1 MDGSQFVKHT
11 VQQANALLRE
21 NRCDEALT
29 LLNTLPADAEQAGII
44 NYVKGNTFAA
54 MGQDEQAHLCYAEAL
69 KQGFVH
75 KRLYINFGMVKA
87 RMRRIRDA
95 EAMFRQ
101 AADLD
106 VSDPLPLNQIVF
118 LYLGLGDFAKA
129 GRAMDELTERFPEL
143 IDGYHHKADLL
154 LGTGET
160 KAALKLLLEVE
171 ERFSS
176 NALYIYDICRAL
188 GRLGQSEK
196 ALEYLEGSEKV
207 FEDAD
212 SGTLYWKQKAML
224 LTDLE
229 RYDEAAPIWQALY
242 ETNGDR
248 QSAMALIAKAIGE
261 TDWQTAYDLAE
272 EIIAYE
278 WDDEFHY
285 FCLYHR
291 AVCLKMLGREAEA
304 EQALRTAC
312 ARYDEMADDRIG
324 IKFRTLRATVRMEL
338 GRYEEALAD
347 LDFMEEWSKKN
358 GDSPETVTRFHEQVQ
373 PLRQRIEEKMTSFH

>member
-1 MDGSQFVKHT
+1 MDGSQFVKNT
-11 VQQANALLRE
+11 VLQANAMLRE

-29 LLNTLPADAEQAGII
+29 LLNTLPADAEEAGVI
-44 NYVKGNTFAA
+44 NYVKGNVYLQ

-69 KQGFVH
+69 KKGFVH
-75 KRLYINFGMVKA
+75 KNLYLNFGMVKA

-118 LYLGLGDFAKA
+118 LYLGLGDFGKA

-143 IDGYHHKADLL
+143 IDGYHHKADLML
-154 LGTGET
+154 ATGEV
-160 KAALKLLLEVE
+160 KAALELLLMVE

-176 NALYIYDICRAL
+176 NALFIYDICRAM
-188 GRLGQSEK
+188 GRLGQAEK

-207 FEDAD
+207 FEDVN

-242 ETNGDR
+242 EENGDR

-278 WDDEFHY
+278 WDDDFHY

-291 AVCLKMLGREAEA
+291 AVCLKMMCKEAEYK
-304 EQALRTAC
+304 EALRSAC
-312 ARYDEMADDRIG
+312 ARFDEMANDRIG
-324 IKFRTLRATVRMEL
+324 IKFRTLRATIRMEL
-338 GRYEEALAD
+338 GRYEDALAD

-358 GDSPETVTRFHEQVQ
+358 GDSPETIAKFHEQMQ
-373 PLRQRIEEKMTSFH
+373 PLRKQIEGKLNSFN